1 MTAVFLGLAMYCL
14 LNFLFFSGN
23 YQQCLFIAP
32 LSTPRSSFRSP
43 ATSSLLIA
51 VVSQVAL
58 PFVTLKSEHSQQG
71 KTLYQRACFKVL
83 QRLPRW
89 GCLLLLYLAS
99 CAGVVIDTG
108 KHHWLN
114 RAVYMILSFHFLIY
128 FPPHILL
135 IFLHNQWRLNILYML
150 LFSFPSC
157 ELFTLK
163 AFICIALFH
172 SHHFVKFTL

>member
-23 YQQCLFIAP
+23 YQQCLFIGT
-32 LSTPRSSFRSP
+32 LSTRRSSFRSP

-51 VVSQVAL
+51 VKSQVAL
-58 PFVTLKSEHSQQG
+58 PFVTLKNEHSQQG
-71 KTLYQRACFKVL
+71 KTLYQRTCFKVL

-89 GCLLLLYLAS
+89 GCLSLLYLAS

-108 KHHWLN
+108 KYRWLN
-114 RAVYMILSFHFLIY
+114 RAACMILSFHFLIY
-128 FPPHILL
+128 LSPHVLV
-135 IFLHNQWRLNILYML
+135 IFLCNQWRLNILYML

-172 SHHFVKFTL
+172 SQHFVKFTL